1 MKKQRKR
8 LYSSG
13 HLTAINHPLRISLL
27 EFIKEGIK
35 TTPELADALGE
46 NRINLY
52 HHLNS
57 LEKSGLIESYFE
69 GDRVKRFRITTKPAN
84 IEQSLNSNPI
94 ISSNTLIISPSSKN
108 RGKFREKVEELVGLD
123 GIAIEKSMDII
134 QVQIV
139 IQSKETTELVQSRV
153 KRMKSKK

>member
-8 LYSSG
+8 LYSSE

-69 GDRVKRFRITTKPAN
+69 GDRVKRFRLAAKPAN
-84 IEQSLNSNPI
+84 IKQTLSSNPI
-94 ISSNTLIISPSSKN
+94 MSSNTLIISPSSENKK
-108 RGKFREKVEELVGLD
+108 KFREKVEELVRLD

-139 IQSKETTELVQSRV
+139 IQPKATTELVQSSV
-153 KRMKSKK
+153 KRMKSKR